1 MRRSFAAMVAGAFAM
16 GLAAPVP
23 AAAAPLGA
31 GPVATPAASPGPKL
45 LTFEA
50 LRATV
55 GVREP
60 QIAPDGSRVV
70 YVRAAADFKADR
82 YDTELAIVGADGS
95 GRRILTHGRIG
106 VHQPRWSPT
115 GDRIAYLASPARAK
129 PAQLYIL
136 PMNGGD
142 SQQVTDVKSGVDM
155 FAWRPDGNAFAY
167 AAEDDPPKTK
177 LPEDYVPAFPV
188 TDEDFL
194 TREPSR
200 PAHVWTVGTDGKNAK
215 QLSKGPAS
223 PTVGAS
229 LDWTPDGS
237 ALVTTLQPD
246 AVFAHLTRSRTT
258 VIDVATGNARQLR
271 TDGYDSDFALSHD
284 GKRIALATSRH
295 GSEYM
300 QHDADVRSF
309 SDGSE
314 LESAAAIDR
323 NVHWFVFSPDDRS
336 LLVATA
342 DGVRDVL
349 WRYPLGG
356 KPQHVELGDVDFG
369 ADATVAKDGSIAFVG
384 LRRDDPDEIYV
395 LPPNGAPRKLTA
407 ENAYLG
413 GYQIARRERVDW
425 KSDDG
430 TPINGVL
437 TYPIGYQPGK
447 KYPLVLDI
455 HGGPVGT
462 STWDFGTIE
471 GNICQVLA
479 AHGFLVLQPNYRGSD
494 NEGDAFLQ
502 SIVPH
507 VTSGPGRDNLAGVE
521 AIKRMGIVD
530 EARIGVSGWSGGG
543 LQTGWLVGH
552 ASYWRAA
559 VAGAGVY
566 DWWEQAVLA
575 DINEQFA
582 MDFLGTSPWTKE
594 GRAAFDAESPITY
607 ASAIRTPLL
616 ILSDTGDQRVPIA
629 QSYALYHAIHDRGGT
644 VKFVA
649 FPRAGHFPADP
660 VGREAAE
667 QQWTNWFLEWMR

>member
-1 MRRSFAAMVAGAFAM
+1 MRRSLAAMVAGLFAAGP
-16 GLAAPVP
+16 GLAAAAPRPVAAPAASAAP
-23 AAAAPLGA
+23 AAAAPR
-31 GPVATPAASPGPKL
+31 L

-50 LRATV
+50 LRGLI

-60 QIAPDGSRVV
+60 QIEPDGTRVV
-70 YVRAAADFKADR
+70 YVRAAGDFKADR
-82 YDTELAIVGADGS
+82 FDTDLVIVGADGS
-95 GRRILTHGRIG
+95 DRRILTHGRTG
-106 VHQPRWSPT
+106 VHAPRWSPS
-115 GDRIAYLASPARAK
+115 GDRIAYLASPARGK
-129 PAQLYIL
+129 PGQLFVL

-142 SQQVTDVKSGVDM
+142 SQQVTDVKSGVDS

-167 AAEDDPPKTK
+167 VAEDDPAKTK
-177 LPEDYVPAFPV
+177 LPEGYVPAFPV
-188 TDEDFL
+188 TDEHFL
-194 TREPSR
+194 TREPTR
-200 PAHVWTVGTDGKNAK
+200 PAHLWIVGADGKNAK
-215 QLSKGPAS
+215 QLTKGPAS
-223 PTVGAS
+223 PSDGADV
-229 LDWTPDGS
+229 DWTSDGK
-237 ALVTTLQPD
+237 AVVTTMQPD
-246 AVFAHLTRSRTT
+246 AIFAHLTRSRTM
-258 VIDVATGNARQLR
+258 VIGAATGDARPVR
-271 TDGYDSDFALSHD
+271 SDVYDSAFALSHD

-295 GSEYM
+295 GSAYM
-300 QHDADVRSF
+300 GHDADVRSLA
-309 SDGSE
+309 DGSE
-314 LESAAAIDR
+314 VESAAAIDR
-323 NVHWFVFSPDDRS
+323 NVHWFAFAPDDKS
-336 LLVATA
+336 LLVATT
-342 DGVRDVL
+342 DGVRNVL

-369 ADATVAKDGSIAFVG
+369 ADATVAKDGSVAFVG
-384 LRRDDPDEIYV
+384 QRRDDPDEIYV
-395 LPPNGAPRKLTA
+395 LPPGGAPRKLTS
-407 ENAYLG
+407 ENAFLT
-413 GYQIARRERVDW
+413 GYQLARRERVDW

-430 TPINGVL
+430 MPVNGVL

-502 SIVPH
+502 AIVPH

-521 AIKRMGIVD
+521 AIKQMGIVD
-530 EARIGVSGWSGGG
+530 ESRIGVSGWSGGG

-552 ASYWRAA
+552 ATYWRAA

-582 MDFLGTSPWTKE
+582 ADFLGGASPWTKD
-594 GRAAFDAESPITY
+594 GRAAYAAESPITY
-607 ASAIRTPLL
+607 AKNVRTPLL

-629 QSYALYHAIHDRGGT
+629 QSYAFYHAIHDRGGT

-649 FPRAGHFPADP
+649 FPRAGHFPSDP

-667 QQWTNWFLEWMR
+667 SQWAGWFLEWMK